1 MELNND
7 KAPYKKLVELSYNL
21 NESNNKE
28 EIIMRVT
35 YSLTGHFQRKNA
47 KYFK

>member
-1 MELNND
+1 VELNND
-7 KAPYKKLVELSYNL
+7 KAPYKKLVELSYNI
-21 NESNNKE
+21 NESNNK

-35 YSLTGHFQRKNA
+35 YSLTGHFQRKNT